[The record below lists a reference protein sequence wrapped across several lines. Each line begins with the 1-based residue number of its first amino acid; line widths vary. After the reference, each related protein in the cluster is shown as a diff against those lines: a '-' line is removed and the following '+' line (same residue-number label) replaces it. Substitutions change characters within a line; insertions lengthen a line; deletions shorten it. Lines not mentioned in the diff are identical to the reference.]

1 MIVVRHLFK
10 AYRPVYAWFW
20 GIVAVVLAG
29 IAVSFEIFGHYTL
42 DDERV
47 SVWETVGQQGPRW
60 FLFVMGILFV
70 TINLP
75 VVIANGITR
84 RTFYRGAM
92 LFTVFTAAAFAL
104 PMTAGF
110 GVEYAVYTANGMMA
124 DLPKQYP
131 INSLGEAA
139 RYTVDSFLVLL
150 AFMLSG
156 WIVGLLFYRLRVWIA
171 IALTPLAALPISG
184 VTLPIE
190 SWGGAIAAACLTIA
204 VAVIGGYV
212 LVRACPIRT
221 KKT

>member
-29 IAVSFEIFGHYTL
+29 IAVSFEVFGHYTL

-47 SVWETVGQQGPRW
+47 SVWESVGQQGPRW

-84 RTFYRGAM
+84 RAYYRGAII
-92 LFTVFTAAAFAL
+92 FTVLSAAAFTVL
-104 PMTAGF
+104 LMAGF

-124 DLPKQYP
+124 ELPKEYP
-131 INSLGEAA
+131 INSMGEAA
-139 RYTVDSFLVLL
+139 KFAAKSFLALL

-156 WIVGLLFYRLRVWIA
+156 WIVGLVFYRLRVWLA
-171 IALTPLAALPISG
+171 IALTPFAALPISG
-184 VTLPIE
+184 ASLPID
-190 SWGGAIAAACLTIA
+190 SWAAGVATAGLTIA
-204 VAVIGGYV
+204 VAVVIGFI
-212 LVRACPIRT
+212 LVRTCPIRT